1 MEIIYIAT
9 SRLPSREA
17 NSIQVAKMCQSF
29 SRLGNDV
36 TLLAPNRV
44 SGGRKEVYD
53 RYGMEENID
62 IRYLPWKPLK
72 GYQFAPRAA
81 LAAKRADPD
90 IVYCRSIAGCYF
102 SSLLGVPA
110 VYESHSPADC
120 SHPITDRMF
129 SSLITENRLRK
140 LVVISDSLRRY
151 YEKEYGIGDRLL
163 TAHNGAESIEGKAI
177 PEIERKARLT
187 AGYVGNLYKGKGISM
202 VVRLAE
208 RMPSVSFHVVG
219 GKKEDIRRWEGSAAE
234 NENLH
239 LHGYVKH
246 SEVPDYLAS
255 FDVLLAPYQNEVLGS
270 GGSTDLSRWMSP
282 LKLFEYM
289 SAGKPIVCS
298 DLKVLR
304 EVITDGETAV
314 LCEPEDVDEWADSI
328 RWLDRNPEKASEI
341 ARRAR
346 RLQRDKYTYD
356 ARAERILDSL
366 S

>member
-1 MEIIYIAT
+1 MNIVYIAT

-17 NSIQVAKMCQSF
+17 NSIQVVKMCQSF

-44 SGGRKEVYD
+44 TEDEEEIYY
-53 RYGMEENID
+53 RYGVEEKIN
-62 IRYLPWKPLK
+62 IRYLPWTPLK

-81 LAAKRADPD
+81 LAARNANPD
-90 IVYCRSIAGCYF
+90 LVYCRSIAGCYF
-102 SSLLGVPA
+102 SSLLGIPA
-110 VYESHSPADC
+110 VYESHSPADR

-129 SSLITENRLRK
+129 SSLVKRDRLKK
-140 LVVISDSLRRY
+140 LVVISDSLSRY
-151 YEKEYGIGDRLL
+151 YEEKYDLSDRLL
-163 TAHNGAESIEGKAI
+163 TAHNGAETFEGEPVPDI
-177 PEIERKARLT
+177 RKGGSLKV
-187 AGYVGNLYKGKGISM
+187 GYVGNLYKGKGISM

-208 RMPSVSFHVVG
+208 RMPSVEFHVVG
-219 GKKEDIRRWEGSAAE
+219 GKAEDIQRWKGAAAE
-234 NENLH
+234 NENLL

-246 SEVPDYLAS
+246 SRVPDYLAS

-282 LKLFEYM
+282 LKVFEYM

-298 DLKVLR
+298 NLKVLR
-304 EVITDGETAV
+304 EVLTDGETAV
-314 LCEPEDVDEWADSI
+314 LCEPGNADEWEESI

-341 ARRAR
+341 AQRAKE
-346 RLQRDKYTYD
+346 LQRDRYTYD
-356 ARAERILDSL
+356 ARAGRILDSL